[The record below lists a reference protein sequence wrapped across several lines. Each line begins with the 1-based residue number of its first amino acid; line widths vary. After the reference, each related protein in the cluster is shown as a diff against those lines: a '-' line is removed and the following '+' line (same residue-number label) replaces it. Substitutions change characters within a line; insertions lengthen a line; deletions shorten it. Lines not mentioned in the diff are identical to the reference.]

1 MCTHTCIL
9 LIRLQP
15 VQFMNLT
22 QSILAAAAAAAAA
35 AATGPEPA
43 DLTDPKLCAARGMQ
57 STS

>member
-1 MCTHTCIL
+1 
-9 LIRLQP
+9 
-15 VQFMNLT
+15 MNLT
-22 QSILAAAAAAAAA
+22 QSILAAAAAA